1 MQSRSVEDLCSL
13 ALAGGS
19 LVLHADVRP
28 LDELI
33 RVARSLRHGA
43 QLTLQGTAF
52 RPIEDLQIVAQT
64 APGRVIFVG

>member
-1 MQSRSVEDLCSL
+1 MQSRSVDELRSL

-33 RVARSLRHGA
+33 SIAKSLRHGA

-52 RPIEDLQIVAQT
+52 RPIEELQTVAQA